1 MNTFKLNRISCFLW
15 VIAFFSLTNS
25 VLFAQS
31 YPLDRIL
38 ITVDRE
44 TITQNELS
52 LIFKQIE
59 TENSKTLL
67 PQKKAN
73 LINDLILELLL
84 IAESNQ
90 LGIKIGPRDI
100 SQTLFD
106 FQKTNELNDKDL
118 EQLLR
123 SRGENLHYFRK
134 EIKKKQIGEIMLRR
148 LQTTITIS
156 DSEIEQFYREEYP
169 SQTFYHLKLLLKE
182 KNPKELSKIRQI
194 ATQNNNFNELILKY
208 SDDPF
213 VQQNKGE
220 LPPTTIED
228 MVTEFA
234 DIIKTLKINEISKP
248 IKTNKGYYLIQLIKK
263 SENFEVQLKVVSS
276 LLKEKIYTEKYKLT
290 FDAYIQNLRR
300 KYTVGIKDPKILQLL
315 KDFGYEI

>member
-1 MNTFKLNRISCFLW
+1 M
-15 VIAFFSLTNS
+15 
-25 VLFAQS
+25 
-31 YPLDRIL
+31 
-38 ITVDRE
+38 
-44 TITQNELS
+44 
-52 LIFKQIE
+52 
-59 TENSKTLL
+59 
-67 PQKKAN
+67 
-73 LINDLILELLL
+73 
-84 IAESNQ
+84 
-90 LGIKIGPRDI
+90 
-100 SQTLFD
+100 
-106 FQKTNELNDKDL
+106 
-118 EQLLR
+118 
-123 SRGENLHYFRK
+123 
-134 EIKKKQIGEIMLRR
+134 
-148 LQTTITIS
+148 
-156 DSEIEQFYREEYP
+156 
-169 SQTFYHLKLLLKE
+169 
-182 KNPKELSKIRQI
+182 SKIRQI
-194 ATQNNNFNELILKY
+194 ATQNNNFTELILKY

-228 MVTEFA
+228 MATEFA